1 VPRKTLELPIL
12 QTAAPA
18 LRKPPWLKVRAPGG
32 EDYGRL
38 KQQLRGLGLHTVCEE
53 AQCPNIGE
61 CWGGGT
67 ATVMILGELCTRGC
81 KFCAVKAGSPKGVVD
96 PDEPAKVASAIA
108 SWGIR
113 YVVIT
118 SVDRDD
124 LEDQGSGHFAETVRR
139 LRAEAPALHV
149 EVLTPDFRGD
159 EACVARVLDAGPHVF
174 AHNVETVERLQPSVR
189 DARCGYQQSLGV
201 LRSAKRL
208 RPGIFTKSSIMLGL
222 GERDEEVEQ
231 ALRDLRA
238 AGVDF
243 VTLGQ
248 YLRPSAWHL
257 EVQEYVE
264 PAKFEHWS
272 ARGRELGFLVTASGP
287 LVRSSYRAGEF
298 QIAAILAEK
307 ERA

>member
-12 QTAAPA
+12 APAPPA

-32 EDYGRL
+32 AEYGRL
-38 KQQLRGLGLHTVCEE
+38 KEQLRGLGLHTVCEE

-61 CWGGGT
+61 CWGSGT
-67 ATVMILGELCTRGC
+67 ATVMILGALCTRGC
-81 KFCAVKAGSPKGVVD
+81 KFCAVPAGSPKGTVD
-96 PDEPAKVASAIA
+96 AAEPENVATAIA

-139 LRAEAPALHV
+139 LRAKAPSIHV

-159 EACVARVLDAGPHVF
+159 SLCIARVLEAGPHVF
-174 AHNVETVERLQPSVR
+174 AHNVETVERLQATAR
-189 DARCGYQQSLGV
+189 DARCGYQQSIGV
-201 LRSAKRL
+201 LREAKRL

-222 GERDEEVEQ
+222 GERDEEVDRT
-231 ALRDLRA
+231 LRDLRA

-248 YLRPSAWHL
+248 YLRPSPWHL
-257 EVQEYVE
+257 EVQEYVTPE
-264 PAKFEHWS
+264 AFDRWR
-272 ARGRELGFLVTASGP
+272 ARGNELGFLVTSSGP
-287 LVRSSYRAGEF
+287 LVRSSYRAGEL
-298 QIAAILAEK
+298 QIAAILAEGA
-307 ERA
+307 RA